1 LRVRALEV
9 AQFRNLA
16 EALLEPHPRFNV
28 LSGDNGQGKTN
39 LLEAIYLLGTL
50 RSFRA
55 ARTEEMVRFGAE
67 RASVRA
73 RVEKLGVERLLEV
86 ALAPGHKNARVD
98 GKGARATDYFGGF
111 NVVLFAPED
120 LRLPRG
126 APSGRR
132 RFMDRAVWNA
142 HPAYLNEVQTYERV
156 LKSRNALLR
165 ENGSLGP
172 RPKAGAARGA
182 SFNDLLDV
190 YDEQLARAA
199 VPIVSRRRA
208 LVEELRP
215 LAQHAFARVTQAG
228 LELQMEYETAL
239 DISNI
244 ADSLLMRLNND
255 KRKDLARG
263 ATSSGPH
270 VDDLDFGLDGK
281 PARLYA
287 SQGQLRALVLA
298 LKIAEIEFL
307 RMKLGDAPVLLL
319 DDVSSELDPTRNA
332 QLFDFLRSVPC
343 QAFITTTHPSH
354 VLLSEERLDYQVVAG
369 RIQS

>member
-1 LRVRALEV
+1 VRVRALEV
-9 AQFRNLA
+9 AQFRNLQPS
-16 EALLEPHPRFNV
+16 LLEPHPRFNV

-39 LLEAIYLLGTL
+39 ILEAIYLLGTL

-55 ARTEEMVRFGAE
+55 ARTEEMVQFTTE

-86 ALAPGHKNARVD
+86 TLAPGHKNARVD
-98 GKGARATDYFGGF
+98 GKGARASDYFGGF

-165 ENGSLGP
+165 ENGP
-172 RPKAGAARGA
+172 R
-182 SFNDLLDV
+182 DLLEV

-208 LVEELRP
+208 LIEELRP
-215 LAQHAFARVTQAG
+215 LAQHAFARVTQTG
-228 LELQMEYETAL
+228 LALEMEYETAL

-244 ADSLLMRLNND
+244 AESMLMRLDND
-255 KRKDLARG
+255 KRKDAARG

-270 VDDLDFGLDGK
+270 VDDLDFALDGK

-287 SQGQLRALVLA
+287 SQGQLRAIVLA

-307 RMKLGDAPVLLL
+307 RIKLGDAPVLLL

-354 VLLSEERLDYQVVAG
+354 VLLSEERLDYQVLAG
-369 RIQS
+369 KITS